1 MSDLHARRLLVFLVL
16 AALALFAVIVQ
27 PFWQAFFVA
36 AVVAA
41 GLRGPMEW
49 LTRKVRG
56 RRSLA
61 AALLTVGVLFIV
73 VLPVAGLGT
82 FLVQQVLAGV
92 DWLRATVQSEGVWG
106 LLERLPGPVQNAAR
120 EVLQAVPQPQREL
133 QKLAGAQ
140 GGQAAAAVGGVLAAT
155 GTAVFQTVMM
165 LIALFFFLTDGR
177 RLVEWIDARV
187 PLRPGQFRAFMEEF
201 RQTSVSVLLSTI
213 GTAAIQTA
221 TAVVGY
227 VIARAPNLPFF
238 TLATFVLALVPAV
251 GGAVM
256 VVGVSLL
263 LLATGHPVA
272 GTFLAIWGVAVV
284 SLSDNVARPYLLKG
298 GMELHG
304 GLVFFALLGG
314 LAVFGGVGLVVGPLI
329 LTFLVTALKL
339 YRREFGWVQPPSAL
353 ESSVPPGPA
362 PPPAAPPAAPSAPA
376 GQGPRA

>member
-1 MSDLHARRLLVFLVL
+1 
-16 AALALFAVIVQ
+16 
-27 PFWQAFFVA
+27 
-36 AVVAA
+36 
-41 GLRGPMEW
+41 
-49 LTRKVRG
+49 
-56 RRSLA
+56 
-61 AALLTVGVLFIV
+61 
-73 VLPVAGLGT
+73 
-82 FLVQQVLAGV
+82 
-92 DWLRATVQSEGVWG
+92 VWG
-106 LLERLPGPVQNAAR
+106 LVERLPGPVQDAAR
-120 EVLQAVPQPQREL
+120 ELVEAFPQPQKEL
-133 QKLAGAQ
+133 QRLAGAQ

-177 RLVEWIDARV
+177 RLVHWIDANV
-187 PLRPGQFRAFMEEF
+187 PLRPGQFRALVDDF
-201 RQTSVSVLLSTI
+201 RQTSVSVIVATI

-227 VIARAPNLPFF
+227 LIARAPNVLFL
-238 TLATFVLALVPAV
+238 TLATFVLAVIPAV

-256 VVGVSLL
+256 VVGVALL
-263 LLATGHPVA
+263 LLATGHPIA

-339 YRREFGWVQPPSAL
+339 YRREFGYVQPPSEQGPNAAAGP
-353 ESSVPPGPA
+353 PPGP
-362 PPPAAPPAAPSAPA
+362 SIAPA
-376 GQGPRA
+376 GQAPRT

>member
-1 MSDLHARRLLVFLVL
+1 MPDLHARRLLVFLVL
-16 AALALFAVIVQ
+16 AALALAAIIVR

-41 GLRGPMEW
+41 GLRVPMDW

-61 AALLTVGVLFIV
+61 AAVLTLGVLFVV
-73 VLPVAGLGT
+73 VLPVAGLGAI
-82 FLVQQVLAGV
+82 LVQQVLAGV
-92 DWLRATVQSEGVWG
+92 EWLRTTIQSEGVWG
-106 LLERLPGPVQNAAR
+106 LVERLPGPVQDAAR
-120 EVLQAVPQPQREL
+120 EVVEAFPQPQKEL
-133 QKLAGAQ
+133 QRLAGAQ

-177 RLVEWIDARV
+177 RLVHWIDANV
-187 PLRPGQFRAFMEEF
+187 PLRPGQFRALVDDF
-201 RQTSVSVLLSTI
+201 RQTSVSVIVATI

-227 VIARAPNLPFF
+227 LIARAPNVLFL
-238 TLATFVLALVPAV
+238 TLATFVLAVIPAV

-256 VVGVSLL
+256 VVGVALL
-263 LLATGHPVA
+263 LLATGHPIA

-339 YRREFGWVQPPSAL
+339 YRREFGYVQPPSEQGPNAAAGP
-353 ESSVPPGPA
+353 PPGP
-362 PPPAAPPAAPSAPA
+362 SIAPA
-376 GQGPRA
+376 GQAPRT